1 MKNFSKFIILFDRAA
16 SSQVAFDPDAQLFI
30 DAETAAGVILTKNQ
44 ANAINQLV
52 LDLKAASIWTKIN
65 VIYRFIGNSA
75 TSQKFNLKN
84 PLDTNGAHRLVFS
97 GGWTHSNNGALP
109 NGTNAYANTFFV
121 PSSHLTLH
129 NAHMGYYSRT
139 SGMSA
144 TTTALMGAN
153 ENSGIYDG
161 LETFVIYRATT
172 SIQITQNAELLLSNI
187 GFSTQTNSQGFWVN
201 SRTSPT
207 ATTLKLFKNG
217 VSLNNATT
225 SPAGQALNNHS
236 LYIGAMRSMTIAAP
250 HAINYSNCECAFSSI
265 GQGLTDAENLAFYN
279 AVQTYQTTLGRQV

>member
-1 MKNFSKFIILFDRAA
+1 MMPKA
-16 SSQVAFDPDAQLFI
+16 VAYDADAQAFI
-30 DAETAAGVILTKNQ
+30 TATGISGTNAS
-44 ANAINQLV
+44 AINTLV
-52 LDLKAASIWTKIN
+52 IDLKAASIWTKII
-65 VIYRFIGNSA
+65 VIYPFIGNSA

-84 PLDTNGAHRLVFS
+84 PLDTNGAHRLVFN

-129 NAHMGYYSRT
+129 NSHMGYYSRT
-139 SGMSA
+139 SGMAAS
-144 TTTALMGAN
+144 TTGLMGAN
-153 ENSGIYDG
+153 ANTGIYNG

-172 SIQITQNAELLLSNI
+172 SIQVTQNAELLVSNI
-187 GFSTQTNSQGFWVN
+187 GFSTQINSQGFWVN

-217 VSLNNATT
+217 ISLNNATT
-225 SPAGQALNNHS
+225 SPVGQALNNNS
-236 LYIGAMRSMTIAAP
+236 LYIGAVRNMTIALP
-250 HAINYSNCECAFSSI
+250 HASIYSNCECAFSSI

-279 AVQTYQTTLGRQV
+279 AVQTYNTTLGRQV